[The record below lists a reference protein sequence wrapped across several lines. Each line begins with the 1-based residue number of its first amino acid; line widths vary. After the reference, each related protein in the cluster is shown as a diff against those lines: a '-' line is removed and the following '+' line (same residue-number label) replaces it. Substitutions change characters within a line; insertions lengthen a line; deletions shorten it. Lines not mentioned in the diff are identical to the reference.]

1 MELFIFLASPIFAT
15 LSSLSI
21 IYSIR
26 FLDAIER
33 EPLKPIIAAF
43 AWGIA
48 SAIAILIFPFSIGN
62 YIINTLDLDPN
73 LSEVFGTI
81 IDAPIKEEIY
91 KFIGLFFVF
100 KTFKKEFHS
109 LTDFVVY
116 SCLVAAGFQ
125 FIENIIYLWGT
136 LGYENDITYY
146 WNMQLTGRVIESGY
160 MHVLFTAW
168 SGVGL
173 WFYKKSTKIKLN
185 FLFFVLIAIGLHFF
199 NNLSSVFSSF
209 ESSNSIAAINY
220 LGNISYAITRAL
232 SIALFIT
239 LIGFSV
245 IRDINYL
252 NFFIFEIHDQNLLE
266 KPQLQ
271 TLKVLSNPIYH
282 LLARYKWSW
291 RLFKVHKTSP
301 VSRDIFNSFSKYA
314 LSYSDE
320 YINYEKKERKIILS
334 NAINLMSNISS

>member
-62 YIINTLDLDPN
+62 YIINILDLDPN
-73 LSEVFGTI
+73 LNEVFGTI

-146 WNMQLTGRVIESGY
+146 WNMQLTGR
-160 MHVLFTAW
+160 
-168 SGVGL
+168 
-173 WFYKKSTKIKLN
+173 K
-185 FLFFVLIAIGLHFF
+185 
-199 NNLSSVFSSF
+199 
-209 ESSNSIAAINY
+209 
-220 LGNISYAITRAL
+220 
-232 SIALFIT
+232 
-239 LIGFSV
+239 
-245 IRDINYL
+245 
-252 NFFIFEIHDQNLLE
+252 
-266 KPQLQ
+266 
-271 TLKVLSNPIYH
+271 
-282 LLARYKWSW
+282 
-291 RLFKVHKTSP
+291 
-301 VSRDIFNSFSKYA
+301 
-314 LSYSDE
+314 
-320 YINYEKKERKIILS
+320 
-334 NAINLMSNISS
+334 

>member
-62 YIINTLDLDPN
+62 YIINTLDLDLN

-91 KFIGLFFVF
+91 KFVGLFFVF

-146 WNMQLTGRVIESGY
+146 WNMQLTGRVIENGY

-185 FLFFVLIAIGLHFF
+185 FLFFILIAIGLHFC
-199 NNLSSVFSSF
+199 NNLSSVFSSS

-252 NFFIFEIHDQNLLE
+252 NFFIFEINDQNSLNNA
-266 KPQLQ
+266 QLQ
-271 TLKVLSNPIYH
+271 TLKLLSNPIHH
-282 LLARYKWSW
+282 LLAKYKWSW
-291 RLFKVHKTSP
+291 RFFNLHKSSP
-301 VSRDIFNSFSKYA
+301 IRRDIFNIFSKYA
-314 LSYSDE
+314 LTYSDE
-320 YINYEKKERKIILS
+320 YSGKESDDKKIVLL
-334 NAINLMSNISS
+334 NAKKLISDNS

>member
-1 MELFIFLASPIFAT
+1 
-15 LSSLSI
+15 
-21 IYSIR
+21 
-26 FLDAIER
+26 
-33 EPLKPIIAAF
+33 
-43 AWGIA
+43 
-48 SAIAILIFPFSIGN
+48 
-62 YIINTLDLDPN
+62 
-73 LSEVFGTI
+73 
-81 IDAPIKEEIY
+81 
-91 KFIGLFFVF
+91 
-100 KTFKKEFHS
+100 
-109 LTDFVVY
+109 
-116 SCLVAAGFQ
+116 
-125 FIENIIYLWGT
+125 
-136 LGYENDITYY
+136 
-146 WNMQLTGRVIESGY
+146 MQLTGRVIESGY

-173 WFYKKSTKIKLN
+173 WFYKKTTKIKPN
-185 FLFFVLIAIGLHFF
+185 FLFFVLISIGLHFF

-209 ESSNSIAAINY
+209 ESSNSIAAVNY

-266 KPQLQ
+266 KPQLE

-291 RLFKVHKTSP
+291 RLFKLHKTSP

-334 NAINLMSNISS
+334 NAINLISNISS